1 MDTFTLCGLLL
12 AVVLFAAAWQAWR
25 IGNDR
30 RDIALL
36 GVGGGISAVSAAATF
51 LLL

>member
-1 MDTFTLCGLLL
+1 MDIFTLFGLLL

-30 RDIALL
+30 RDVALL
-36 GVGGGISAVSAAATF
+36 GVGSGVSAVGAAVAF
-51 LLL
+51 LL

>member
-1 MDTFTLCGLLL
+1 MDTLIQFSLLL

-30 RDIALL
+30 RDVALL
-36 GVGGGISAVSAAATF
+36 GAGGGVSAIGAAVAF
-51 LLL
+51 LL

>member
-1 MDTFTLCGLLL
+1 MDTLTLLCLLL

-30 RDIALL
+30 RDVTLL
-36 GVGGGISAVSAAATF
+36 GVSGGVSAVGAATAF
-51 LLL
+51 LL